1 MKLALIQLDIA
12 FGNPEKNKQN
22 AQTLIER
29 AIEQSPDTVILPELW
44 TTGYDL
50 TRLNAIADP
59 NAADIRAF
67 AGDLAKKYQINII
80 AGSVAKQKGDKVTN
94 TMTVFNRKGECI
106 KEYSKVHLFR
116 LMREERYMEA
126 GEADGLFSI
135 DDVSAAGFI
144 CYDIRFPEWLR
155 RHVLQGAKLLFIPA
169 EWPAP
174 RLDHWRTL
182 LTCRAIENQ
191 AFVIACNRAG
201 SDPENQFAGHS
212 LVISPWGEILAEAGD
227 KEEILFADID
237 IASIDAIRN
246 RIPVFEDRRPELY

>member
-22 AQTLIER
+22 ARTLIER

-50 TRLNAIADP
+50 TRLNTIADP
-59 NAADIRAF
+59 NAADVRAF

-94 TMTVFNRKGECI
+94 TMTVFNRKGECV

-126 GEADGLFSI
+126 GESDGLFSI

-191 AFVIACNRAG
+191 SFVIACNRAG
-201 SDPENQFAGHS
+201 SDPDNQFAGHS